1 VKKCFAFLLAV
12 MMMAALAVPVSAST
26 YDPAEAAAEFNK
38 ANPNLYWD
46 GTEVAFETEY
56 ESGTYA
62 RLYQLVRLS
71 DAQKIISLVEK
82 MNPAFSLYSGW
93 KSLRICCDAEIVRYD
108 RLFLGQTEILGD
120 HLTERETW
128 GALSVLPISSA
139 REMMLAIKTLPEY
152 RSDPFVTEFVDSYL
166 SEETLPAAKQV
177 REALKALTENQSA
190 LVNLDD
196 KNVDEMNIDE
206 LLEFTTVIVKS
217 KAFRDLYA
225 ALSPDVVNSGKDIVA
240 LKATLSD
247 EELAQAWEKLRD
259 AAEYYQPSYVSWL
272 ESFEL
277 LMPYGSLGYPSAG
290 QIETNVEEAHEVI
303 DPGMPSYETV
313 EQTVMPA
320 APDHPVVTA

>member
-1 VKKCFAFLLAV
+1 MIA
-12 MMMAALAVPVSAST
+12 
-26 YDPAEAAAEFNK
+26 
-38 ANPNLYWD
+38 
-46 GTEVAFETEY
+46 
-56 ESGTYA
+56 
-62 RLYQLVRLS
+62 
-71 DAQKIISLVEK
+71 
-82 MNPAFSLYSGW
+82 
-93 KSLRICCDAEIVRYD
+93 
-108 RLFLGQTEILGD
+108 
-120 HLTERETW
+120 
-128 GALSVLPISSA
+128 
-139 REMMLAIKTLPEY
+139 
-152 RSDPFVTEFVDSYL
+152 
-166 SEETLPAAKQV
+166 V